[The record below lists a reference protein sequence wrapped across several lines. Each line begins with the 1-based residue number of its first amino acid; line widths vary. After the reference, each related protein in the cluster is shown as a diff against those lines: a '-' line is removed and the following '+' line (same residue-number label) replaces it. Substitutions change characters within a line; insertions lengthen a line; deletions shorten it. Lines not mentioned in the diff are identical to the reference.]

1 MATSHTPTTIEET
14 PDSLRILMPMPR
26 VGCILAFTGA
36 WLLGWLVGEL
46 SVMKLLFV
54 DGEITRWS
62 GLFLVLW
69 WLAWTAGGVFFG
81 GVFLL
86 MLNGREVVTFGPD
99 VVRRRVEAFG
109 RGFSWRYPLEQVTNV
124 RLTAD
129 ENGIMDFISFDATG
143 KRIRF
148 GTGLTETEAERSA
161 EAIWARY
168 PRLMP
173 RTERLRRGEVGPSD
187 LLAPGAA
194 PREVTPST

>member
-36 WLLGWLVGEL
+36 WLLGWLVGEI
-46 SVMKLLFV
+46 SVMKVLLL
-54 DGEITRWS
+54 DGEIMHWS

-69 WLAWTAGGVFFG
+69 WIAWTAGGVVFG

-109 RGFSWRYPLEQVTNV
+109 RGFSWSYPLAQVSNV

-129 ENGIMDFISFDATG
+129 ENGILDFVAFDAAG
-143 KRIRF
+143 KRVRF
-148 GTGLTETEAERSA
+148 GTGLTESEAERCV
-161 EAIWARY
+161 EAIWGRY
-168 PRLMP
+168 PQLLP
-173 RTERLRRGEVGPSD
+173 RAERLRREEIAHNS
-187 LLAPGAA
+187 A
-194 PREVTPST
+194 REPEPTNADES